1 MFSKMKI
8 FWNKHKEIIYKII
21 GCILLLV
28 YCVLALFGY
37 DNRNLI
43 IARVV
48 VAIIAGVCVFLIIR
62 EENKSRGNFGLTA
75 NHFVLTCTIFW
86 AIFNGIML
94 FIK

>member
-1 MFSKMKI
+1 MCSKMKRL
-8 FWNKHKEIIYKII
+8 WNEYREMIYKII
-21 GCILLLV
+21 GGILLLV
-28 YCVLALFGY
+28 YCILALFGF
-37 DNRNLI
+37 DNRKLI

-48 VAIIAGVCVFLIIR
+48 TAIIAGICFFFIIR

-75 NHFVLTCTIFW
+75 NHFVLTCTVFW